1 MHVFSILF
9 WNWQTAGRTYH
20 FLGPESIA
28 SILRILPRRKSL
40 YFEANQ
46 ILRDQLLLS
55 AMKITLCVLR
65 ILLKPQLFNN
75 LKLRFLSQ
83 ILFIGVL

>member
-1 MHVFSILF
+1 MRVFSVLF
-9 WNWQTAGRTYH
+9 WNWQTAGRTCH

-40 YFEANQ
+40 YLEANQ
-46 ILRDQLLLS
+46 ILSDQLFLS
-55 AMKITLCVLR
+55 AMKITLYVLR
-65 ILLKPQLFNN
+65 IFLKPQLFNN